1 MAIVYKDTIAP
12 FAVGRRVNMEEWNA
26 ITRTKEGTGTL
37 AFGIPAVAGTGA
49 HSCLPVTA
57 AAQNVLGITE
67 TSLVLPHTGDA
78 YAQYDNVGICE
89 SGVIGVLLGAN
100 VTKGQAARFDV
111 TAGAWTNANASATV
125 LTIPGAQ
132 FEEDGAS
139 GSVGAVRYR
148 RPVPSLS
155 ASS

>member
-26 ITRTKEGTGTL
+26 ITRTKEGSGTL

-67 TSLVLPHTGDA
+67 ASLVLPHTGDA
-78 YAQYDNVGICE
+78 YQQYDNVGICE

>member
-1 MAIVYKDTIAP
+1 MPITYRDTIPAY
-12 FAVGRRVNMEEWNA
+12 AVGRRANMEEWNA
-26 ITRTKEGTGTL
+26 ITRTLEGSTSIG
-37 AFGIPAVAGTGA
+37 FGVPAIAGTGA
-49 HSCLPVTA
+49 HTCAPLTA

-67 TSLVLPHTGDA
+67 ASLTLPRPGDE
-78 YAQYDNVGICE
+78 YDQYDNVAICE

-100 VTKGQAARFDV
+100 VTKGAQARYDV
-111 TAGAWTNANASATV
+111 TNKVWTGAAASATV

-132 FEEDGAS
+132 FDEAGSSGA
-139 GSVGAVRYR
+139 VGIVRYR